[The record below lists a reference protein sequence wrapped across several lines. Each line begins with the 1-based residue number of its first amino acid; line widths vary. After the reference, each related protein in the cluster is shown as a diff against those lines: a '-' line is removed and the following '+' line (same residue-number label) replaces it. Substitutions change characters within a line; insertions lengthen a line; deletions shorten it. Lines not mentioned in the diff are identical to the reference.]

1 MMQNYLCCG
10 DPNHTRDK
18 VKFLTKITANF
29 PPWVHKAWYHIE
41 EFFSITDKRH
51 MFLFASGI
59 AFNQLICLIPLTL
72 LGISIVSAIIG
83 EVTTK
88 SAVVELSMRFL
99 PGNANIMDA
108 VNAVI
113 QEVRMVFE
121 YNTIT
126 GWIGGLTLLWTAS
139 ALFSSMRTGL
149 NNIFHIETKR
159 IFIFYRIK
167 DMVMT
172 VIVALLILVTTIVS
186 PLLSLLETYS
196 QTLLPDGAEQFF
208 FGATA
213 QIVSIIAT
221 TVLFLTLYRF
231 VPNKKLPWQIVWV
244 STVAA
249 VILWESARMLF
260 TWYVNS
266 AANFSAF
273 YGGYVAVISL
283 ALWMY
288 YSSIVFLLCAELGQY
303 IYVVRQEHHPP
314 AP

>member
-1 MMQNYLCCG
+1 M
-10 DPNHTRDK
+10 K
-18 VKFLTKITANF
+18 ILTKIAASL
-29 PPWVHKAWYHIE
+29 PPWVHRSWYHIQA
-41 EFFSITDKRH
+41 FVDITDKRH
-51 MFLFASGI
+51 MFLLASGI

-72 LGISIVSAIIG
+72 LAISVVSAFIG
-83 EVTTK
+83 EATTK
-88 SAVVELSMRFL
+88 SAVVELSMRL
-99 PGNANIMDA
+99 IPHNANIIGA

-121 YNTIT
+121 YNTVT
-126 GWIGGLTLLWTAS
+126 GWIGGIALLWTAS

-167 DMVMT
+167 DMIMT
-172 VIVALLILVTTIVS
+172 VLVALLILVTTIIS
-186 PLLSLLETYS
+186 PVLSLLENFS
-196 QTLLPDGAEQFF
+196 QTLLPDGAETFF

-213 QIVSIIAT
+213 QIVSVIAT
-221 TVLFLTLYRF
+221 FVLFLTLYKF
-231 VPNKKLPWQIVWV
+231 VPNRRLPQQIVWV
-244 STVAA
+244 STGAA
-249 VILWESARMLF
+249 VVLWESARLLF

-266 AANFSAF
+266 ATSFSTF
-273 YGGYVAVISL
+273 YGGYVAVVSF

-288 YSSIVFLLCAELGQY
+288 YSSIVFLLSAELGQY

>member
-1 MMQNYLCCG
+1 MQNYLCHG

-18 VKFLTKITANF
+18 VKFLTKIAASF
-29 PPWVHKAWYHIE
+29 PPWVHKAWHHIE
-41 EFFSITDKRH
+41 VFFSITDQRH

-59 AFNQLICLIPLTL
+59 AFSQLICLIPLTL
-72 LGISIVSAIIG
+72 LGISVVSAIIG

-88 SAVVELSMRFL
+88 SAVVELSIRFL
-99 PGNANIMDA
+99 PGNANIIDA

-121 YNTIT
+121 YNTLT
-126 GWIGGLTLLWTAS
+126 GWIGGLALLWTAS
-139 ALFSSMRTGL
+139 ALFSAMRTGL

-167 DMVMT
+167 DMIMT
-172 VIVALLILVTTIVS
+172 VTVALLILVTTLIS
-186 PLLSLLETYS
+186 PILSLVETYS

-213 QIVSIIAT
+213 QVVSIIAT
-221 TVLFLTLYRF
+221 SILFLTLYRF
-231 VPNKKLPWQIVWV
+231 VPNKRLPWQIVWV

-249 VILWESARMLF
+249 VVLWESARMVF

-266 AANFSAF
+266 TTAFSTF
-273 YGGYVAVISL
+273 YGGYVAIISL